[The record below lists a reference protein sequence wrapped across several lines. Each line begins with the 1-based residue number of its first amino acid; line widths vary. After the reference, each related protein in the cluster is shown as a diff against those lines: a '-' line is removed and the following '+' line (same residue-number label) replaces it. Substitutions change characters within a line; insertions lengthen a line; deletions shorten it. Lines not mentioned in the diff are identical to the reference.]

1 MTKPLM
7 NITETSLFLGI
18 AKDTIYAWVHKR
30 QIPFVKLGGRL
41 FFKTKDIE
49 QFIEDNTFKPAV

>member
-7 NITETSLFLGI
+7 NVIETANFLGI
-18 AKDTIYAWVHKR
+18 ARDTIYAWVHKR

-41 FFKTKDIE
+41 FFKTKDLE
-49 QFIEDNTFKPAV
+49 QFIEDNTYKPEI